1 MKSGKRNTKKSLVK
15 KKSLFDHIKQI
26 TAVQSPN
33 YWEEISD
40 EDKKSWSNFMTHR
53 FLSMK
58 MEWVELVNEL
68 QKYNLKPK
76 ELYKLYTNILPKGNQ
91 WLKYTKGKNN
101 MNYPKWLIDV
111 VAKHMDVNKREAYDA
126 IEMYMLTEGGMLE
139 LGEICTKWGVAPKEI
154 EALGLNVLGSTGMY
168 QAGNE

>member
-1 MKSGKRNTKKSLVK
+1 MKSGKRNTKKSSIK
-15 KKSLFDHIKQI
+15 RKSLFDHIKQI
-26 TAVQSPN
+26 TNVQNPN

-40 EDKKSWSNFMTHR
+40 EDKKTWSNYMTHR

-91 WLKYTKGKNN
+91 WLKYTKGRNQ
-101 MNYPKWLIDV
+101 MAQPDWLINV
-111 VAKHMDVNKREAYDA
+111 VALHEQVSKKEAYDMV
-126 IEMYMLTEGGMLE
+126 ELYMLTEGGMLE
-139 LGEICTKWGVAPKEI
+139 LGELCQKWGVEPKKI
-154 EALGLNVLGSTGMY
+154 ASAGLNVLGSVGGYT
-168 QAGNE
+168 AGNE